1 MKKFYVAFIALFLAA
16 IILPSVFVFTTED
29 KTFSENENR
38 MLQTAPEIRTEDI
51 LDGRFQ
57 EDITSYISDQ
67 FPARDKFT
75 TLGAEIKKLAGF
87 KDIGGAYLCDDGYY
101 IQKITDEDTDF
112 AQFKKNLG
120 IVQEFADKNAD
131 KKTTLLF
138 VPATGTVLSDKLPKG
153 AQMYDFKGL
162 FRVAQ
167 HALDGV
173 ALPDLYSAFSGHA
186 GEYIYYRTDHHW
198 TIMGARL
205 AYDVLTDGKGNYE
218 GEHELFADDFLG
230 TTYSKTLLPDTEP
243 DSVYIAPT
251 GEVKVV
257 CDGEESDSIYKLS
270 AADEKDKYKVFFG
283 GNYARVDI
291 ETEADNGKTLL
302 MIKDSFANSLVP
314 FLTADYER
322 IIMLDLRYFREPVQT
337 ICDYEGV
344 TDILFIGEMSSIAS
358 DKNLIKLSF

>member
-1 MKKFYVAFIALFLAA
+1 MKKFYVTFIALFLAA
-16 IILPSVFVFTTED
+16 IILPSVFVFAGED
-29 KTFSENENR
+29 RSFSENENR

-57 EDITSYISDQ
+57 ENITSYISDQ

-87 KDIGGAYLCDDGYY
+87 KDIGGAYLGSDGYY
-101 IQKITDEDTDF
+101 IEKITPSDIDYAKLE
-112 AQFKKNLG
+112 QNLG
-120 IVQEFADKNAD
+120 IIKSFAANNSDKNVSM
-131 KKTTLLF
+131 LF
-138 VPATGTVLSDKLPKG
+138 IPATGAALKEKLPKN
-153 AQMYDFKGL
+153 AESYD
-162 FRVAQ
+162 AE
-167 HALDGV
+167 ALYDIAHK
-173 ALPDLYSAFSGHA
+173 ALPDVNMPDLYGMFSEHA
-186 GEYIYYRTDHHW
+186 REYIYYRTDHHW
-198 TIMGARL
+198 TTMGARM
-205 AYDVLTDGKGNYE
+205 AYDALTDGRGNYE
-218 GEHELFADDFLG
+218 GELELFSDSFLG

-243 DSVYIAPT
+243 DSVYTAPT
-251 GEVKVV
+251 GVVRVV

-314 FLTADYER
+314 FLTADYGH
-322 IIMLDLRYFREPVQT
+322 IIMLDLRFFREPVQT

-344 TDILFIGEMSSIAS
+344 TDILFVGEMSSIAS